1 MHQSVAEQQQ
11 RFFGEYSRTSN
22 DPKYRKI
29 WAVLQQQPVGRILDV
44 GCTNGALLE
53 PMLSMGWDCSG
64 MELCEEP
71 AQAAAAK
78 GIKVT
83 VGDASG
89 GLPFQDGTFD
99 VVVAGEIVEHMTD
112 DVSFLRDLRRV
123 TKPSG
128 LVIITTP
135 NLVSLG
141 NRLLMMCGAMPR
153 FAYAEYHYRI
163 YNRSVLLDRLRR
175 AELTPLHVW
184 GSYVGISRTFNDF
197 VGRFGESLGYALPAL
212 GEHFVVVTK
221 T

>member
-1 MHQSVAEQQQ
+1 MHQSIAEQQQ
-11 RFFGEYSRTSN
+11 HFFSEYSRTSN

-29 WAVLQQQPVGRILDV
+29 WAALQQHPAGRILDV

-53 PMLSMGWDCSG
+53 PLVSTGWDCYG
-64 MELCEEP
+64 MELCSEP

-78 GIKVT
+78 GVKVQ
-83 VGDASG
+83 VGDASM
-89 GLPFQDGTFD
+89 GLPFDDRAFD

-112 DVSFLRDLRRV
+112 DVAFLRELRRV

-141 NRLLMMCGAMPR
+141 NRLLMFFGAMPR

-163 YNRSVLLDRLRR
+163 YNLSVLMARLRL
-175 AELTPLHVW
+175 AELTPQYVW
-184 GSYVGISRTFNDF
+184 GSYVGISRTFSDVLGR
-197 VGRFGESLGYALPAL
+197 VGEGIAYAMPSLS
-212 GEHFVVVTK
+212 EHFVVITK
-221 T
+221 P